1 MKTMNDEGS
10 TSMIISFITIIF
22 GGIFTWI
29 GAGYVIDKMI
39 GIWNCIQRSN
49 EYSNV
54 CRKSEYYQ
62 LVSNGFPN
70 ADSAR
75 GGFASDCIFHNC
87 CKKKPGKSGVWIMAR
102 RYDSNDY
109 PDMSG
114 FSNINGMGTSVL
126 ASVIYTILL
135 TIILLAV
142 VLFVGP
148 VADFFVNWLLNDP
161 LNAGNPY
168 VSPAIVVFQ
177 WWYIFIFASWV
188 VGVIMIWRAVFFNI
202 SYERVN

>member
-1 MKTMNDEGS
+1 
-10 TSMIISFITIIF
+10 
-22 GGIFTWI
+22 
-29 GAGYVIDKMI
+29 
-39 GIWNCIQRSN
+39 
-49 EYSNV
+49 
-54 CRKSEYYQ
+54 
-62 LVSNGFPN
+62 
-70 ADSAR
+70 
-75 GGFASDCIFHNC
+75 
-87 CKKKPGKSGVWIMAR
+87 MAR
-102 RYDSNDY
+102 KYYDTNY

-135 TIILLAV
+135 SIILLAIT
-142 VLFVGP
+142 LFVGP

-168 VSPAIVVFQ
+168 VTPVIAVFQ

-188 VGVIMIWRAVFFNI
+188 IGVIMIWRAVFFNI